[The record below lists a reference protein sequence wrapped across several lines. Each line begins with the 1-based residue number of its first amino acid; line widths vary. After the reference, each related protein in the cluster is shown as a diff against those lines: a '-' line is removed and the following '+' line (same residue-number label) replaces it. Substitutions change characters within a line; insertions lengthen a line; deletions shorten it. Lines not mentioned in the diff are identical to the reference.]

1 MIGQLAIHVGKK
13 KNNFSSVI
21 QYTNIDCEQING
33 LNVKKL
39 RLKIFHRKSK
49 QYLQ

>member
-1 MIGQLAIHVGKK
+1 MLGQLAIRVGKK
-13 KNNFSSVI
+13 RKNFISVT
-21 QYTNIDCEQING
+21 QYTNIDCGQING

-39 RLKIFHRKSK
+39 RLKIFHIKSK